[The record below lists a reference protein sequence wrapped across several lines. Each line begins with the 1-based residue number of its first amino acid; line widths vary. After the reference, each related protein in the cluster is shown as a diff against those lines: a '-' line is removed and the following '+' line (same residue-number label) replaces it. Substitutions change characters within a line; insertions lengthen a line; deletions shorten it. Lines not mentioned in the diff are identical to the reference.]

1 MQKNKK
7 QRLMALGEDTL
18 AQILLDLAT
27 HSDDVEAMI
36 QRLIATPDEAV
47 AQLKKKLAS
56 LKRSRRFIDWR
67 EAGHFA
73 NELNNLLDDIEANIS
88 DPFTGIKLV
97 SSFLETDSSV
107 FERCD
112 DSSGSI
118 GGIFAEAQDLFVD
131 YAKRCE
137 DKKKIMTLLLKLSE
151 IDDYGA
157 RADLITCV
165 AECGIPEPLMRSMI
179 ETFQQRADTESGDY
193 KKRHHLLLIEFLARQ
208 LKDASLFE
216 DTRIAGWGKPLGTAA
231 LINVAQVY
239 FEQGD
244 IDTAASRLS
253 QIAENESFMSDD
265 RERLWLDIYQ
275 RQGESTKTADL
286 LQQRFHRYHSIDTLN
301 ALVEAIGKNKR
312 EGVITREISFI
323 FEQNNL
329 DTVDASFL
337 LEINKIDE
345 AEAYLLKHADQLNG
359 SFYGSLLSLAEALDN
374 EKRPLVVS
382 LIYRSL
388 LQSILE
394 RAYSKAYSHGVR
406 YLKKLDA
413 LSIMVKDWD
422 RFDEHPVYK
431 EQLMQTH
438 GRKRS
443 FWSKY
448 G

>member
-1 MQKNKK
+1 MQKNQK
-7 QRLMALGEDTL
+7 QRLMDLGEETL
-18 AQILLDLAT
+18 AQALLDLAPR
-27 HSDDVEAMI
+27 SDDVEAMI
-36 QRLIATPDEAV
+36 QKLISTPEEAV
-47 AQLKKKLAS
+47 ARLKKKLAS
-56 LKRSRRFIDWR
+56 LKRSQRFIDWR

-88 DPFTGIKLV
+88 DPLIGMKLV
-97 SSFLETDSSV
+97 TSFLETDSSV

-118 GGIFAEAQDLFVD
+118 GSIYADAKNLFVD
-131 YAKRCE
+131 YAKRYK
-137 DKKKIMTLLLKLSE
+137 DKKKISTLLLKLTE
-151 IDDYGA
+151 TDDYGV
-157 RADLITCV
+157 RADLISSV
-165 AECGIPEPLMRSMI
+165 AECGIPKPLMRSMI
-179 ETFQQRADTESGDY
+179 ETFQQRADTESGEY
-193 KKRHHLLLIEFLARQ
+193 EKRHHLMLIEFLARQ

-216 DTRIAGWGKPLGTAA
+216 DTRITGWGEPLGTAA

-244 IDTAASRLS
+244 IHTAASRLS

-265 RERLWLDIYQ
+265 KEKLWLAIYQ
-275 RQGESTKTADL
+275 QQGESAKTADL
-286 LQQRFHRYHSIDTLN
+286 LQQRLHRYHSIGTLD
-301 ALVEAIGKNKR
+301 AFVEAIGEER
-312 EGVITREISFI
+312 RDEVITSEISFI
-323 FEQNNL
+323 FEQDKL
-329 DTVDASFL
+329 DILDAGFL

-359 SFYGSLLSLAEALDN
+359 NFYDSLLSLAEALAN
-374 EKRPLVVS
+374 ENRPLVAS

-394 RAYSKAYSHGVR
+394 RAYSKAYSHGAR
-406 YLKKLDA
+406 YLKKLDV
-413 LSIMVKDWD
+413 LSDMVEDWG
-422 RFDEHPVYK
+422 RFNDHHAYK
-431 EQLMQTH
+431 EQLVQTH